1 MSAGAI
7 YAGRVTGPFLFG
19 RIDRSH
25 PLRKTI
31 PKQRFVSSRRRFMAG
46 HLLSS
51 TRGKKNITRFP
62 PLIDKQWCLRT
73 ILPPPPS
80 SSFNSSFE
88 ETLPGFRSRE
98 NWKIFQLSKFGGSS
112 SRVALLTIG
121 EEYERGGKKREGG
134 GRKGQSR
141 AHVATIN
148 LHSDVIGEEQVT
160 EQEDS
165 LSGG

>member
-1 MSAGAI
+1 MMLANHPSPPPLPRLSIHPSKKLCQAFD
-7 YAGRVTGPFLFG
+7 RG
-19 RIDRSH
+19 RIEKFFNFRNLEDRVLGSH
-25 PLRKTI
+25 FLR
-31 PKQRFVSSRRRFMAG
+31 
-46 HLLSS
+46 
-51 TRGKKNITRFP
+51 
-62 PLIDKQWCLRT
+62 
-73 ILPPPPS
+73 
-80 SSFNSSFE
+80 
-88 ETLPGFRSRE
+88 
-98 NWKIFQLSKFGGSS
+98 
-112 SRVALLTIG
+112 IG